1 MIWAWEEGCHTV
13 QDSFPFS
20 LRVLVTVV
28 KHVTVREV
36 KGALVELVGVV
47 LPLESIILAEV
58 KEGSIMRVLV
68 SGTLQCQADCVTD
81 HLID

>member
-1 MIWAWEEGCHTV
+1 M
-13 QDSFPFS
+13 
-20 LRVLVTVV
+20 TVV

-47 LPLESIILAEV
+47 LPLDSIILAEV
-58 KEGSIMRVLV
+58 KEGSIVRVLV

-81 HLID
+81 HLVD

>member
-1 MIWAWEEGCHTV
+1 M
-13 QDSFPFS
+13 
-20 LRVLVTVV
+20 TVV

-58 KEGSIMRVLV
+58 KEGSIVRVLV
-68 SGTLQCQADCVTD
+68 SGTLLQCQADCVTD
-81 HLID
+81 HLIG